1 MTATAATSPSS
12 QVAPTNVKFSH
23 AFSGISVWL
32 EPDEAQTSSLTKEME
47 YLMHRCGGHDAGV
60 YRFAPH
66 CTLLY
71 NTSFPLK
78 NRQEVEQND
87 GDAFDS
93 HRKIMQ
99 QQEGEEFLSKCLA
112 EYYTRASKGSETP
125 SNIQLTPTSHY
136 YFPYPKTADNG
147 KGFGCVISLLILET
161 TPELQLLHEVMK
173 TMFPPDERHQ
183 TTTDERNRRGDAST
197 VQNHDGD
204 GDCDGGSDQTAQHE
218 ASFQPHMALIYAPE
232 NHVSVT
238 NGWLKHY
245 TTQMESE
252 RRYLS
257 WATSSTTTSTT
268 TVLNE
273 HDSIGDGMKADGISG
288 ASKPSWDAKYLS
300 IWCTEGTIDEWFP
313 IAKHDLSPN
322 NN

>member
-32 EPDEAQTSSLTKEME
+32 EPDEAQTSSLKKEME
-47 YLMHRCGGHDAGV
+47 YLMHRCGGHDAGM

-78 NRQEVEQND
+78 NRQKVEQND

-99 QQEGEEFLSKCLA
+99 QQEGEELLSNCLA

-125 SNIQLTPTSHY
+125 PNIQLIPTSHY

-147 KGFGCVISLLILET
+147 KGFGCAISLLILET
-161 TPELQLLHEVMK
+161 TPALQLLHEVVK
-173 TMFPPDERHQ
+173 TMFPPDKRHQ
-183 TTTDERNRRGDAST
+183 TATDASSRHGDAST
-197 VQNHDGD
+197 VQEHDS
-204 GDCDGGSDQTAQHE
+204 DGGDQNSQVE
-218 ASFQPHMALIYAPE
+218 ASFRPHMALIYAPE
-232 NHVSVT
+232 NHESVT
-238 NGWLKHY
+238 NGWLEKH
-245 TTQMESE
+245 TKQMDSE
-252 RRYLS
+252 KRYLT
-257 WATSSTTTSTT
+257 WTTSYSS
-268 TVLNE
+268 E
-273 HDSIGDGMKADGISG
+273 MGDIIGNGIKANGIGES
-288 ASKPSWDAKYLS
+288 SKASWDAKYLS
-300 IWCTEGTIDEWFP
+300 IWSTEGTIDEWYP
-313 IAKHDLSPN
+313 IAKHLFSN